1 LPQYFFLNIPVT
13 RMTGSGCN
21 SEEFRQF
28 FYMSC
33 LDCSLKHVFERVGPI
48 ASAPDRR
55 TKIYRPVHGQGFK
68 RARHTFFKLINRFI
82 NKYRAIFTTVYKLN
96 LYSLFKW
103 TKKTLGHENWCEH
116 ENINEPKRNLEV
128 LKIRNIQIY
137 CSYRMKGLSGYPY
150 PSSFWHFLEISSR
163 RSVRFFILLI
173 RRHYSGWHII
183 FVLLTGGAHRRK
195 LRRTFWSILFGWNNI
210 YIGNCIF
217 YHRGKFN

>member
-1 LPQYFFLNIPVT
+1 
-13 RMTGSGCN
+13 MTGSGCN

-128 LKIRNIQIY
+128 LKIRNVQIN
-137 CSYRMKGLSGYPY
+137 CSYRMKGLSGSIEHVITSRDHYCLKPLICHSFCH
-150 PSSFWHFLEISSR
+150 SSVTH
-163 RSVRFFILLI
+163 
-173 RRHYSGWHII
+173 
-183 FVLLTGGAHRRK
+183 
-195 LRRTFWSILFGWNNI
+195 
-210 YIGNCIF
+210 F
-217 YHRGKFN
+217 YHSSVLGNLPQMLDVLSLAGMN